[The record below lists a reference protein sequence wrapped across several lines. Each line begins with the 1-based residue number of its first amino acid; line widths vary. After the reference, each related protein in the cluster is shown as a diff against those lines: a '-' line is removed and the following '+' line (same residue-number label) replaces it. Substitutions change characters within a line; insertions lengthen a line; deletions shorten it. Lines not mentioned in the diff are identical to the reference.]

1 MILANIQS
9 SIIHIR
15 NMQDNPRAC
24 EDTLF
29 NVHAENILHREIT
42 QTFTPEPKLG
52 NVLRNAKWCWT
63 SKVFIF
69 SQNIE
74 IAATDAGWAIVKCER
89 KGKQI

>member
-1 MILANIQS
+1 
-9 SIIHIR
+9 
-15 NMQDNPRAC
+15 MQDNSRAC

-42 QTFTPEPKLG
+42 QTFTLEPKLG

-74 IAATDAGWAIVKCER
+74 LQQASAAGWVIIKHER